1 MATKEKLLALLKE
14 QEGTYLSG
22 EEIAGILGVSRAAVW
37 KAVKALQSQ
46 GNTIDAV
53 TNKGYCLISCPDSL
67 DASEISRLTGQDFW
81 KIQVLPTVPSTNSL
95 LRELAN
101 QGSAEGTVI
110 LASSQTEGRGRMGRQ
125 FFSPEDTGLYLSLLL
140 RPRELSPQES
150 LQLTTMAAAAL
161 CLAIEKLT
169 EEKPQIKW
177 VNDLYLK
184 GRKICGILTEASF
197 SMESG
202 SLDYVV
208 LGLGLNLYPPKEGFP
223 SELENLAGSLCL
235 SPREGLKNR
244 LAAEFLNT
252 FKTFYR
258 QRDFQ
263 SAGEVYRSRS
273 LLSDKQILVGVEKK
287 KATVLDITPDCK
299 LLVQYED
306 GSQQA
311 LSYGEVSI
319 VNSISI

>member
-37 KAVKALQSQ
+37 KAVKALKAQ

-53 TNKGYCLISCPDSL
+53 TNKGYCLLSCPDVL

-81 KIQVLPTVPSTNSL
+81 KIRVKPTVSSTNDF

-101 QGSAEGTVI
+101 QGAPEGTVL

-125 FFSPEDTGLYLSLLL
+125 FFSPEETGLYMSLLL
-140 RPRELSPQES
+140 RPREFSPQES
-150 LQLTTMAAAAL
+150 LQLTTMAASAL

-177 VNDLYLK
+177 VNDLYLN

-202 SLDYVV
+202 SMDYVV
-208 LGLGLNLYPPKEGFP
+208 LGLGLNLYPPKNGFP
-223 SELENLAGSLCL
+223 PDLKDLAGALCA

-244 LAAEFLNT
+244 ISAEFLT
-252 FKTFYR
+252 VFGTFYR

-263 SAGEVYRSRS
+263 TAGEIYRSRS
-273 LLSDKQILVGVEKK
+273 FLSGKQILVGEEKK
-287 KATVLDITPDCK
+287 KATVLDITPDCR
-299 LLVQYED
+299 LLVRYED

-319 VNSISI
+319 VNLSSI